1 MMNDDDFIPEVSND
15 AISPSDPVLDSEE
28 IPVVEAIKTGS
39 SRSLATEK
47 GSFVC
52 DQCDFFAKTKLGLAK
67 HKVSLHGAPNKKDKK
82 RARDLGTDS
91 SHLQKE
97 IPQIVE
103 GNSADPLPP
112 PSKKQ
117 KSKPVPGVA
126 SVSVDSVLP
135 ISTEGSQPPPPPDF
149 ETESKMKQDALT
161 KLKML
166 ETKFGKRVGYKC
178 SLTMDSPLAKIEAEK
193 KLVMEMIQGKCGVEC
208 MYNGL
213 MVCAKGL
220 EAATQVKH
228 VKPFIDLEDY
238 PATLSEHKDELIS
251 ALDEL
256 LTAHPEL
263 AAFVKPEIKLA
274 LIMSTA
280 AISTASANKQ
290 KKNEK
295 LSKPTLSEA
304 SSPKV

>member
-47 GSFVC
+47 GSFAC

-103 GNSADPLPP
+103 EILLTRCRHRRR
-112 PSKKQ
+112 SKNQ
-117 KSKPVPGVA
+117 SPFQ
-126 SVSVDSVLP
+126 VLQALVEILHFQFQLKDLSP
-135 ISTEGSQPPPPPDF
+135 HPQPPDF

-178 SLTMDSPLAKIEAEK
+178 ALTMDSSIGKNRGRK
-193 KLVMEMIQGKCGVEC
+193 KVGHGDDSRKVWSR
-208 MYNGL
+208 MY
-213 MVCAKGL
+213 V
-220 EAATQVKH
+220 
-228 VKPFIDLEDY
+228 
-238 PATLSEHKDELIS
+238 
-251 ALDEL
+251 
-256 LTAHPEL
+256 
-263 AAFVKPEIKLA
+263 
-274 LIMSTA
+274 
-280 AISTASANKQ
+280 
-290 KKNEK
+290 
-295 LSKPTLSEA
+295 
-304 SSPKV
+304 